1 MKLINTDCLAD
12 DGIPS
17 LEENSIDMILCDLPY
32 GVTKNKWDTVIP
44 FEPMWEQYWRVLKPK
59 GAIVLFACQPFTT
72 SLIYSCKKYFRY
84 TLVWQKNKFSDFL
97 NARRK
102 PMKIHED
109 ICLFY
114 KKQPTYNPQYTYST
128 PYKRWNTQK
137 AVNKQSNYGKHK
149 ENVAES
155 KDGRRLP
162 ITVLKF
168 NRIERPAHP
177 TQKPVDLCEWLIKSY
192 SNEGDTILDNTMGVG
207 TTGIAC
213 LNTKRNFVGIELD
226 EKYYNQAVE
235 RINKRQGELE
245 KEVPEKVPEEVP
257 EEVPEKVPEKHYSE
271 MGYREKYRFYKKL
284 CQQKN
289 IKPTY
294 PIKKEL
300 LNENLKKM
308 TISSSS

>member
-1 MKLINTDCLAD
+1 MKLINTDCLSEN
-12 DGIPS
+12 GI
-17 LEENSIDMILCDLPY
+17 LSIEDNNVDMILADLPY
-32 GVTKNKWDTVIP
+32 GVTKNKWDTIIP

-72 SLIYSCKKYFRY
+72 SLISSCKKYFRY
-84 TLVWQKNKFSDFL
+84 TLVWEKNKFSDFL

-128 PYKRWNTQK
+128 PYKRWNTKK
-137 AVNKQSNYGKHK
+137 AVDKQSNYGKHK

-162 ITVLKF
+162 TTILKF

-213 LNTKRNFVGIELD
+213 LNTNRNFIGIEMN
-226 EKYYNQAVE
+226 EKYYNMAYKWLNE
-235 RINKRQGELE
+235 RKAELE
-245 KEVPEKVPEEVP
+245 KIKEEQIVD
-257 EEVPEKVPEKHYSE
+257 EE
-271 MGYREKYRFYKKL
+271 
-284 CQQKN
+284 
-289 IKPTY
+289 
-294 PIKKEL
+294 
-300 LNENLKKM
+300 LKKM
-308 TISSSS
+308 TISQ